1 MPNIPLQ
8 QSRRWRKPV
17 LAVSAFLIAYW
28 LLPLAAEAQV
38 RECTMPTGS
47 VIYTDRACADLGA
60 VERPHDSATSVSARL
75 YRGGC
80 ARSLQDL
87 VYEMTA
93 AVDGGDVN
101 RLAGLY
107 HWPGISQSAATA
119 IMQRLDAIVQWP
131 LIDIAAVAAP
141 GPAGAGDPH
150 DDVYYFQA
158 SAQDQPPTGLR
169 LVQTPDNGSA
179 SAQTVFGL
187 RRHVGCWWVRF

>member
-1 MPNIPLQ
+1 MQPAIQFILI
-8 QSRRWRKPV
+8 SLLV
-17 LAVSAFLIAYW
+17 VAGLAWPSPAQ
-28 LLPLAAEAQV
+28 AQV
-38 RECTMPTGS
+38 RRCMMPTGA
-47 VIYTDRACADLGA
+47 VIHTDRACADLGA
-60 VERPHDSATSVSARL
+60 VERHRDPATSVSARL

-141 GPAGAGDPH
+141 GLTGAGDPH